1 MIDKRPI
8 RSYRDLRVYQQSMEL
23 LGPIHQL
30 VLGFPDYEKYALAD
44 QMRRAS
50 RSVPTNI
57 VEGYSRRSSA
67 KDFKHFMAISMGSAN
82 EMVVHIE
89 ICRQLKYCAPEP
101 AIRYAEAYEAIGKQ
115 LHMLMARWKSNI
127 QHPTS
132 NIVPACRRSIPM
144 RFTFTPAQQSF
155 RTEVQAFLHDALP
168 ADWEGADNAIDDESY
183 AFGRQFLRK
192 LAPKHWIAPAWP
204 KQYGGLEMDLWDQVI
219 FNECMGYAR
228 APIVNTAAVGYLGP
242 TVILYGTEEQKQQ
255 HLPGITSGDVVW
267 CQGYSEPNSGSDLA
281 SLQTRAVQDG
291 DDFIINGQKIWTS
304 QAHYADWMFVL
315 ARTDPDAPK
324 HRGISYFLMDMKTP
338 GVTVRPLIN
347 MANGEG
353 FNEVF
358 FENVRVP
365 RSGLLGELN
374 RGWYIATTTLDFE
387 RSSIGGTSQALR
399 SLEDLTR
406 FAKTESQ
413 GNGKPLWD
421 KPTVRN
427 AIADLWIDLEMA
439 QLLSYR
445 VVSMQARGLV
455 PNYEASIIKVFTSE
469 YVQRQARIGAGIMGL
484 YGQLWQGSPWE
495 KLRSRFAKSYVTS
508 VGSAIAGGTS
518 EIQRNII
525 AQRGL
530 GLPRQ

>member
-1 MIDKRPI
+1 
-8 RSYRDLRVYQQSMEL
+8 
-23 LGPIHQL
+23 
-30 VLGFPDYEKYALAD
+30 
-44 QMRRAS
+44 
-50 RSVPTNI
+50 
-57 VEGYSRRSSA
+57 
-67 KDFKHFMAISMGSAN
+67 
-82 EMVVHIE
+82 
-89 ICRQLKYCAPEP
+89 
-101 AIRYAEAYEAIGKQ
+101 
-115 LHMLMARWKSNI
+115 
-127 QHPTS
+127 
-132 NIVPACRRSIPM
+132 M
-144 RFTFTPAQQSF
+144 RFTFTAEQESF
-155 RTEVQAFLHDALP
+155 RDEVNAFLRDALP
-168 ADWEGADNAIDDESY
+168 ADWEGADNAIDDEAY
-183 AFGRQFLRK
+183 EFGRQFLKK

-228 APIVNTAAVGYLGP
+228 APIVNTAALGYLGP
-242 TVILYGTEEQKQQ
+242 TIILYGTDEQKQQ

-281 SLQTRAVQDG
+281 SLQTRATRDG
-291 DDFIINGQKIWTS
+291 DDFVINGQKIWTS

-324 HRGISYFLMDMKTP
+324 HRGISYFLLDMKTP
-338 GVTVRPLIN
+338 GISVRPLIN

-387 RSSIGGTSQALR
+387 RSSIGGTSQAQP
-399 SLEDLTR
+399 SLEELAR
-406 FAKTESQ
+406 FAKTAKEA
-413 GNGKPLWD
+413 GTGRAIWERAP
-421 KPTVRN
+421 VRH

-439 QLLSYR
+439 RLLSYR

-455 PNYEASIIKVFTSE
+455 PNYEASIIKVFNSE
-469 YVQRQARIGAGIMGL
+469 YVQRQARIGMGIMGL
-484 YGQLWQGSPWE
+484 YGGLWGEGPWSR
-495 KLRSRFAKSYVTS
+495 LRGRFSKSYVTT

>member
-1 MIDKRPI
+1 
-8 RSYRDLRVYQQSMEL
+8 
-23 LGPIHQL
+23 
-30 VLGFPDYEKYALAD
+30 
-44 QMRRAS
+44 
-50 RSVPTNI
+50 
-57 VEGYSRRSSA
+57 
-67 KDFKHFMAISMGSAN
+67 
-82 EMVVHIE
+82 
-89 ICRQLKYCAPEP
+89 
-101 AIRYAEAYEAIGKQ
+101 
-115 LHMLMARWKSNI
+115 
-127 QHPTS
+127 
-132 NIVPACRRSIPM
+132 M
-144 RFTFTPAQQSF
+144 RFAFTDQQEAF
-155 RTEVQAFLHDALP
+155 RREVNDFLKDALP
-168 ADWEGADNAIDDESY
+168 ADWEGADNAIDDEAY
-183 AFGRQFLRK
+183 LFGRTFLKK
-192 LAPKHWIAPAWP
+192 LAPKRWIAPAWP
-204 KQYGGLEMDLWDQVI
+204 KEYGGLEMSLWDQVV
-219 FNECMGYAR
+219 FNEAMGYAR

-242 TVILYGTEEQKQQ
+242 TIILYGSDEQKKQ

-281 SLQTRAVQDG
+281 SLQTRATRDG

-304 QAHYADWMFVL
+304 QAHYADWIFVL

-324 HRGISYFLMDMKTP
+324 HRGISYFLVDMKTP
-338 GVTVRPLIN
+338 GISVRPLIN

-365 RSGLLGELN
+365 RSGLLGEEN

-406 FAKTESQ
+406 FAKTEKEA
-413 GNGKPLWD
+413 GTGRAIWD
-421 KPTVRN
+421 RSSVRH
-427 AIADLWIDLEMA
+427 AIADLWIDLDMA
-439 QLLSYR
+439 RLLSYR

-455 PNYEASIIKVFTSE
+455 PNYEASIIKVFNSE
-469 YVQRQARIGAGIMGL
+469 YVQRQARVGMSIMGQ
-484 YGQLWQGSPWE
+484 YGGLWGEGPWA
-495 KLRSRFAKSYVTS
+495 KLRGRFAKSYVAT